1 MLAYIQKSVRVDGY
15 PRTVTVK
22 CLGLLSDIQKEHGC
36 ADPRKWVEDLAAA
49 MTAEEKESRKKV
61 TLELSPS
68 KAIDM
73 GERPLRHGG
82 DLMLLGLYNK
92 LGMPKVCSSII
103 KGCRAKYDL
112 NGILQT
118 LVTSRILFPCSKRR
132 TMELAKGFVKL
143 GNRKNRLDHRENDSR
158 AIYCRVCQ
166 LLSDSNNMR
175 QTVP

>member
-1 MLAYIQKSVRVDGY
+1 MDGY
-15 PRTVTVK
+15 PRTINVK
-22 CLGLLSDIQKEHGC
+22 CLGLLSEIQKEHGC
-36 ADPRKWVEDLAAA
+36 ANPRTWVEDLAAMA
-49 MTAEEKESRKKV
+49 AEEKESRKKV

-92 LGMPKVCSSII
+92 LRLPKVCSSIL
-103 KGCRAKYDL
+103 KSCRAKYDL

-143 GNRKNRLDHRENDSR
+143 GNRKK
-158 AIYCRVCQ
+158 
-166 LLSDSNNMR
+166 
-175 QTVP
+175 QTRPP

>member
-1 MLAYIQKSVRVDGY
+1 MYTRFVNTKNGTLAYIQKSVRVDGY

-73 GERPLRHGG
+73 GERHLP
-82 DLMLLGLYNK
+82 
-92 LGMPKVCSSII
+92 PKY
-103 KGCRAKYDL
+103 KCR
-112 NGILQT
+112 
-118 LVTSRILFPCSKRR
+118 
-132 TMELAKGFVKL
+132 
-143 GNRKNRLDHRENDSR
+143 
-158 AIYCRVCQ
+158 
-166 LLSDSNNMR
+166 
-175 QTVP
+175 